1 VLTGK
6 RIVLIVAGGIA
17 AYKSLDLVRRLRE
30 QGASVRCVLTEAGKR
45 FVTPLSLAA
54 LSGQPLSDDL
64 FSLADDNGM
73 AHITLSRNADL
84 LLVAP
89 ATADLLAKMA
99 LGLAGDLAS
108 AALLAADKPVLVA
121 PAMNSAMWA
130 HPAMQQNL
138 ATLKSRGVRTVGPAA
153 GDLACGE
160 VGEGRMAEVDDIV
173 AAVRQILQAGPLS
186 GRKALVTAGPTYEA
200 IDPVRFIGNRSSGK
214 QGYAIAGSLSA
225 LGAEVILVS
234 GPVALDPPAGVTL
247 RRVESAVEMLAACE
261 AGLPVDLAVCA
272 AAVADWRVENP
283 AKDKIKKQTGAPPPA
298 LNLTANPDILASLAR
313 HPRRPRLL
321 VGFAAETG
329 NLAERGKEKLQAK
342 GCDLILANDVS
353 PGSDVFGGDRNQVLV
368 IDRDSVTEWPLLSK
382 NELADRLAAL
392 LAERLR

>member
-1 VLTGK
+1 MLTGK